1 MLVSFREGNG
11 FLFFVC
17 VFVGWKVSDL
27 GRFLGDL
34 EILGLKLGRWK
45 LSFSLKQSQPALA
58 PENG

>member
-17 VFVGWKVSDL
+17 AFVGWKVSDL

-34 EILGLKLGRWK
+34 EMGLKLGGW
-45 LSFSLKQSQPALA
+45 KQSQPALA